1 MQYRLWAS
9 LAISA
14 AVVIAAFIFASA
26 WRTGRPTAQVIAV
39 TGLAQR
45 DFVSDLI
52 VWRASYSRQGATV
65 AEAYALLRSDA
76 DQVRKFL
83 VQRGIPDGEIVI
95 SAVAISPVYRDVQ
108 NGNRVETVFEG
119 YRLEQNVSVES
130 KRVDTVEQ
138 LSREISQ
145 LIDAGI
151 ILNSQKPQYYY
162 TRLAE
167 LKLDLLAKASKDGTE
182 RAEKIAENASGRL
195 GGLLRADMGIFQIT
209 GQNSDEEYSWG
220 GTFNTTSKRKTAS
233 ITVKMEFG
241 L

>member
-1 MQYRLWAS
+1 MHYRLWSA

-14 AVVIAAFIFASA
+14 SIVIAAAIFGSA
-26 WRTGRPTAQVIAV
+26 WSAGRAKSEVIAV
-39 TGLAQR
+39 TGLAQQ

-65 AEAYALLRSDA
+65 AEAYAQLRADA
-76 DQVRKFL
+76 QRVQNFL
-83 VQRGIPDGEIVI
+83 VERGIPQAEVVI
-95 SAVAISPVYRDVQ
+95 SAVAIAPEYNEVQ
-108 NGNRVETVFEG
+108 NGDRVETVFAG
-119 YRLEQNVSVES
+119 YKLTQNVSVES
-130 KRVDTVEQ
+130 KRVDKVEQ

-151 ILNSQKPQYYY
+151 ILNSQPPQYYY
-162 TRLAE
+162 TKLAE
-167 LKLDLLAKASKDGTE
+167 LKLDLLSRASKDGTE
-182 RAEKIAENASGRL
+182 RAEKIAENANGSL
-195 GGLLRADMGIFQIT
+195 GSLLRADMGIFQIT

-220 GTFNTTSKRKTAS
+220 GTFNTSSKRKTAS

>member
-1 MQYRLWAS
+1 MQYRLWAA

-14 AVVIAAFIFASA
+14 AVIIAASIFGSA
-26 WRTGRPTAQVIAV
+26 WKSGRPTSQVIAV

-65 AEAYALLRSDA
+65 AEAYALLRADA

-182 RAEKIAENASGRL
+182 RAEKIAENAAGRL
-195 GGLLRADMGIFQIT
+195 GELLRADMGIFQIT

>member
-1 MQYRLWAS
+1 MHYRLWSA
-9 LAISA
+9 LALSA
-14 AVVIAAFIFASA
+14 AIVIAAAIFGSA
-26 WRTGRPTAQVIAV
+26 WSAGRAKSEVIAV
-39 TGLAQR
+39 TGLAQQ

-65 AEAYALLRSDA
+65 AEAYAQLRTDA
-76 DQVRKFL
+76 QRVQSFL
-83 VQRGIPDGEIVI
+83 VERGIPQAEIVI
-95 SAVAISPVYRDVQ
+95 SAVAIAPEYNEVQ
-108 NGNRVETVFEG
+108 NGDRVETVFAG
-119 YRLEQNVSVES
+119 YKLTQNVSVES
-130 KRVDTVEQ
+130 KRVDKVEQ

-151 ILNSQKPQYYY
+151 ILNSQPPQYYY

-167 LKLDLLAKASKDGTE
+167 LKLDLLSRASKDGTE
-182 RAEKIAENASGRL
+182 RAEKIAENANGSL
-195 GGLLRADMGIFQIT
+195 GNLLRADMGIFQIT

-220 GTFNTTSKRKTAS
+220 GTFNTSSKRKTAS

>member
-14 AVVIAAFIFASA
+14 AVVIAAFILASA
-26 WRTGRPTAQVIAV
+26 WRTGRPTSQVIAV

>member
-14 AVVIAAFIFASA
+14 AVVIAAFVFASA
-26 WRTGRPTAQVIAV
+26 WRTGRPTSQVVAV

>member
-1 MQYRLWAS
+1 M
-9 LAISA
+9 
-14 AVVIAAFIFASA
+14 
-26 WRTGRPTAQVIAV
+26 
-39 TGLAQR
+39 
-45 DFVSDLI
+45 
-52 VWRASYSRQGATV
+52 